1 MNEILCPVCNR
12 PNPEDQEI
20 CQFCG
25 ASLKP
30 QAGVPGSD
38 SPIRAG
44 ETPVIKQTSEFEK
57 VKLPESSIHA
67 GETPVPRNTQ
77 ELEQALPTWLRS
89 LREKGEL
96 PEAEPPADASAAAG
110 LPADS
115 QASQPADASGESL
128 DWLAGLGQDEEE
140 EQIPDWLA
148 GLRSSAEPSAPEA
161 EQPPEAGQPAETVQP
176 EADWLGGAGSASE
189 QPSGEE
195 SLPDWFTRFD
205 QPSEPGGAEEFIPAE
220 AEPSAEALPAET
232 LPDWLEALKA
242 KAEETPE
249 ATAEEETPD
258 WLASVSAGVEGDAS
272 AEPAPEPDWLK
283 NFGQEPAAPQAEPP
297 AAAPESETPD
307 WLAALG
313 VEAGAGSEAAVGKVF
328 SEELPPEEPA
338 PAAIPEWLAGFQL
351 GESAPE
357 AEEQAGTVEQ
367 AAKALSG
374 APAEPVPDWLA
385 GIQKAA
391 PPAGAVSALVEG
403 EEIEEQRPVPEE
415 APETFSLETPDWLA
429 RLRPE
434 RSAETV
440 AVAPAEGVE
449 PENLEMAE
457 LPSWV
462 QAMKPVEAVV
472 SDAKSGA
479 PEQVGVSESTGPL
492 AGLRGVLP
500 GGVAIMASH
509 KPPAYSVKLQVTENQ
524 HKYAQQLE
532 KMVVEEGQ
540 AKGPKPA
547 SVPSSRVW
555 RWVISVIL
563 ILAVFLPLVAGRQ
576 FAPDLML
583 FPSEW
588 EKTHVLLDSLPGNA
602 PVLVVFDYDP
612 ALSSEL
618 QAVAAPVI
626 DRILY
631 RGARLTLLSTSPSGP
646 ALAAQFLQS
655 TQAAHLEAGMQYA
668 NLGYL
673 PGGPSGI
680 YYFATD
686 PQAAIPQ
693 AVDGSD
699 AWALP
704 ALQGVGQLSDFDVL
718 LVITDNADTAR
729 AWVEQTQA
737 SIGDTPIL
745 MIISAQAEP
754 MVRPYFDSGQI
765 DGMVTGLVGGK
776 TYEQSYGTSGLA
788 RRYWDSFGTGTL
800 AAVLLILVGGTG
812 GALLAWR
819 DRKKGGEA

>member
-1 MNEILCPVCNR
+1 MNEILCPVCSR
-12 PNPEDQEI
+12 PNPEDQET

-30 QAGVPGSD
+30 PAGIPEPG

-44 ETPVIKQTSEFEK
+44 ETPIIKQTSEFEK
-57 VKLPESSIHA
+57 VKLPEGSIQA
-67 GETPVPRNTQ
+67 GETPVPRNTK
-77 ELEQALPTWLRS
+77 ELEQALPAWLRS

-96 PEAEPPADASAAAG
+96 SEAEATADASAAAS
-110 LPADS
+110 LPAES
-115 QASQPADASGESL
+115 PAPQPADTSGESL
-128 DWLAGLGQDEEE
+128 DWLARLGQEEE
-140 EQIPDWLA
+140 EEKIPDWLA
-148 GLRSSAEPSAPEA
+148 GLRSSAESPAPEA
-161 EQPPEAGQPAETVQP
+161 EQPPEAGLPAETVQP
-176 EADWLGGAGSASE
+176 EADWLGGAEPASG

-195 SLPDWFTRFD
+195 SLPEWFARFD
-205 QPSEPGGAEEFIPAE
+205 QPSEPAGAETFIPAE
-220 AEPSAEALPAET
+220 AELPAEALPAEN

-242 KAEETPE
+242 KVEETPE
-249 ATAEEETPD
+249 SAAKGETPDWLNSVPAGAEDSGLAAPQAESPESAPGSETPD
-258 WLASVSAGVEGDAS
+258 WLAS
-272 AEPAPEPDWLK
+272 
-283 NFGQEPAAPQAEPP
+283 
-297 AAAPESETPD
+297 
-307 WLAALG
+307 LG
-313 VEAGAGSEAAVGKVF
+313 AEAGAGSEAAAEKVF
-328 SEELPPEEPA
+328 SEELPAEESG

-357 AEEQAGTVEQ
+357 AEEQAGAVEQ
-367 AAKALSG
+367 AAEGASA
-374 APAEPVPDWLA
+374 APAEPLPDWLA
-385 GIQKAA
+385 DIQKAV
-391 PPAGAVSALVEG
+391 PPADAVPALVEG
-403 EEIEEQRPVPEE
+403 EEIEEQPPVPDE
-415 APETFSLETPDWLA
+415 APGTFSLETPDWLA

-434 RSAETV
+434 RSVEAV
-440 AVAPAEGVE
+440 AAAPAEDVE

-472 SDAKSGA
+472 SDAKPGA
-479 PEQVGVSESTGPL
+479 PEQMGVSESSGPL

-500 GGVAIMASH
+500 AGAAILASR
-509 KPPAYSVKLQVTENQ
+509 KPPAYSIKLQVTENQ

-532 KMVVEEGQ
+532 KMILEEGQ
-540 AKGPKPA
+540 AKGPKPV
-547 SVPSSRVW
+547 SVPSGRLW

-563 ILAVFLPLVAGRQ
+563 ILAVFLPLVAGMQ
-576 FAPDLML
+576 FAPDLAL

-588 EKTHVLLDSLPGNA
+588 EKTHTLLDSLPGNA
-602 PVLVVFDYDP
+602 PVLAVFDYDP

-618 QAVAAPVI
+618 QVAAAPVI

-631 RGARLTLLSTSPSGP
+631 GGARLTLLSTSPSGP

-686 PQAAIPQ
+686 PQAAVPQ

-699 AWALP
+699 AWSLP
-704 ALQGVGQLSDFDVL
+704 ALQGVGQLSDFDAL

-729 AWVEQTQA
+729 AWVEQTHA
-737 SIGDTPIL
+737 SIGDTPVV

-754 MVRPYFDSGQI
+754 MVRPYYDSGQV

-819 DRKKGGEA
+819 DRKKGGRA